1 MNRTLISILGGLG
14 GMFGWGTSDFFANIT
29 SEKIGHEK
37 AFFWSQ
43 IAGAFLIVLFML
55 FLSPSLPSLPLIGLT
70 MLGGVAYALGY
81 LLFYKGLEIGNVSV
95 VSTVVNL
102 GVLFMIFISFFLRGQ
117 KLTALQVPA
126 IILILLGIIIISVNI
141 EDLKKGTV
149 SLLRGVKETLLATI
163 MFGALY
169 WPLNEFVVEK
179 ANLLTVSLI
188 TKLTAVAFVFLISL
202 FQKRSL
208 IIKKTSIRLTTLVA
222 LVGILEA
229 IAVLAVAY
237 GLTYGDGII
246 VAPVS
251 SALTIVTVGLAVIFL
266 KEKLTKIQITGI
278 AMVIVGIIMTA
289 F

>member
-1 MNRTLISILGGLG
+1 
-14 GMFGWGTSDFFANIT
+14 MFGWGTSDFFANIT